1 MNMNGP
7 AENMLYTSGKPS
19 YLEKLNVYVMWI
31 PFLTVDI
38 NVEWFSPLEISSSD
52 YPPYFWSGVARA
64 MSTMGDSDSKVCIIL
79 QNGRFRSDCKSEVIW
94 RM

>member
-38 NVEWFSPLEISSSD
+38 NVEWLSPLEISSSD
-52 YPPYFWSGVARA
+52 YPPYF
-64 MSTMGDSDSKVCIIL
+64 
-79 QNGRFRSDCKSEVIW
+79 
-94 RM
+94 